1 MWYMC
6 LKVSSPSVFQK
17 TINHQPTTNNEFV
30 YLRSPFNGRVAE
42 WLGTALQKLLLRFES
57 ARDLDRR
64 APRFPGRSRFG
75 WVGDQAC
82 LVPRAH
88 PKRPPRPSAGV
99 VVGRTAPNSGCR
111 AIRTTRSDKRLI
123 SIQRSFPGPIPSR
136 NPSRPYLAIPIAAE
150 PRCEQCC

>member
-57 ARDLDRR
+57 ARDLSK
-64 APRFPGRSRFG
+64 RSPARLGIFSFENY
-75 WVGDQAC
+75 
-82 LVPRAH
+82 LV
-88 PKRPPRPSAGV
+88 
-99 VVGRTAPNSGCR
+99 
-111 AIRTTRSDKRLI
+111 
-123 SIQRSFPGPIPSR
+123 
-136 NPSRPYLAIPIAAE
+136 IPIC
-150 PRCEQCC
+150 RT